1 MRGLVFILG
10 VLGLAAGLIALNV
23 RPFQRATPVIR
34 VKDLSFLPS
43 PEVVR
48 FLAPGH
54 RNSAQRLRWIDS
66 FAYLQLQFDRRNDTV
81 AGGSSG
87 FTRLYDG
94 LLALDER
101 FVPVYHQAAMSLAG
115 VVDHPHQALSYLL
128 HGTMVIPED
137 FSLWQHAASILVTN
151 MHAEESQPEMFDA
164 FLTQWAAAMPD
175 EGYRDTVFIWR
186 RAMANRRFRGLDLF
200 AHWQDRLVTTV
211 PGTPMSEFIE
221 GIMRVE
227 LVTYARSVVEA
238 IAAARAEEGA
248 TIEGLAECLDGAL
261 LSRIGPNA
269 EWGPF
274 IGVDGQ
280 PAWRSDPWGYPYAW
294 EEGALVSPGLDLHD
308 LRQRVAGV
316 NDQIRARARERGHW
330 PASLGDV
337 VEWGIVLPELEAGQS
352 LVYQQQ
358 RVELVVPP
366 PPHDPWPL
374 RPSTR

>member
-1 MRGLVFILG
+1 MTLG
-10 VLGLAAGLIALNV
+10 VLGLAAGLVVFNL

-43 PEVVR
+43 PEVAR
-48 FLAPGH
+48 ILAIGH

-66 FAYLQLQFDRRNDTV
+66 FAYLQLQFDRRDDTV

-101 FVPVYHQAAMSLAG
+101 FIPVYHHAAMSLAG
-115 VVDHPHQALSYLL
+115 IVDHPHQALGYLL
-128 HGTMVIPED
+128 RGTMVMPED
-137 FSLWQHAASILVTN
+137 FSLWQHAASILVNN
-151 MHAEESQPEMFDA
+151 MRAEESQPEMFDA

-186 RAMANRRFRGLDLF
+186 QAMANRRFRGLDLF
-200 AHWQDRLVTTV
+200 AHWQDRLVTTA
-211 PGTPMSEFIE
+211 PGTPMAEFIE

-227 LVTYARSVVEA
+227 LVTYARSVVDE
-238 IAAARAEEGA
+238 IRAARVETGG
-248 TIEGLAECLDGAL
+248 TNTSLADCLDGEL

-274 IGVDGQ
+274 TLVDEK

-294 EEGALVSPGLDLHD
+294 EDGALASPGLRLHD
-308 LRQRVAGV
+308 LHQRVAGV
-316 NDQIRARARERGHW
+316 NDRIRALARERGSW
-330 PASLGDV
+330 PKSLDEV
-337 VEWGIVLPELEAGQS
+337 SEWGIDLPELEPEQA
-352 LVYQQQ
+352 LVYEQQ
-358 RVELVVPP
+358 RVELVTPAPP
-366 PPHDPWPL
+366 QEPWPL